1 MSNNHQEDT
10 QVLLPD
16 LIIRQ
21 SNRDRDG
28 RDLSRV
34 RGVGRVL
41 GRREEGSVGFRLV
54 NECFSTCLMQ
64 EGEIQKEKRE
74 REREREERERDRER
88 DAEKSSHD
96 LLYASSPSRAL
107 SVDRDCREKRVY
119 SERYDSVYVGSYNCI
134 SFSSL
139 SPPSSFPGSVLSTLS
154 MELQIIKQSLLPNH
168 PSVPFP
174 PTDPNQDVRTH
185 LRTKWPIIVDISDD
199 DPML

>member
-1 MSNNHQEDT
+1 MSNHHQEDT

-74 REREREERERDRER
+74 REREREREMQRSQVMISSTHYLLLVPSQLTEIVERNESTRRGTTASMRDRIT
-88 DAEKSSHD
+88 AF
-96 LLYASSPSRAL
+96 P
-107 SVDRDCREKRVY
+107 
-119 SERYDSVYVGSYNCI
+119 
-134 SFSSL
+134 
-139 SPPSSFPGSVLSTLS
+139 SPPS
-154 MELQIIKQSLLPNH
+154 LLPP
-168 PSVPFP
+168 PSLVLFYQPSAWNCKSSNKVYSQSP
-174 PTDPNQDVRTH
+174 ISALSPTDPNQDVRTH